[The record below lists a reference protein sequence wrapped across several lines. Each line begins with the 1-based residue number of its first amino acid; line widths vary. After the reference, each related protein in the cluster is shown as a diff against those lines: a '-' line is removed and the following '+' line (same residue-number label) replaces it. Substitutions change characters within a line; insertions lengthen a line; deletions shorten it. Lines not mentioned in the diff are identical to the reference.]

1 MRAMDALEKVST
13 TLPEVLAGHE
23 QDVLEDL
30 STSELPEM
38 RWHVGLL
45 IPRLRLNDRRLPT
58 AIAVLDRLLHD
69 PSRIVQANA
78 LEGVVRLADVTT
90 RWPSS
95 QMRQRPAHR
104 RARTPR
110 CGSRPAADSSRSLTA
125 IC

>member
-1 MRAMDALEKVST
+1 MRAVDALEKVST

-23 QDVLEDL
+23 QDVLGDL

-45 IPRLRLNDRRLPT
+45 IPRLRLDDRRLPT

-78 LEGVVRLADVTT
+78 LEGVVRLADAHDEVAELADAATT
-90 RWPSS
+90 RASQSPHPSV
-95 QMRQRPAHR
+95 RLAP
-104 RARTPR
+104 
-110 CGSRPAADSSRSLTA
+110 GG
-125 IC
+125 